1 MAQASRRLN
10 RNRSVFTAGIAI
22 VLLGISMQS
31 RLGAQ
36 EIEESGFSSADLEPA
51 VRIEQRENHKIE
63 EFSVNDN
70 VYMIRITPKYGAP
83 YTLVDPNGSGEM
95 EWRRDTLG
103 AEVAPPQWTLFSW

>member
-1 MAQASRRLN
+1 MARASRRLN
-10 RNRSVFTAGIAI
+10 KKKTVFTAGITV
-22 VLLGISMQS
+22 VLLGLAMQS

-70 VYMIRITPKYGAP
+70 VYMIRVTPKYGAP

-103 AEVAPPQWTLFSW
+103 AEVAPPRWTLFSW